1 MTELRRGIGL
11 RTIVSTGAG
20 MALASVTYISFI
32 QLASYL
38 TGNSAWIAILTAG
51 LMAVLAGSCFCELNS
66 MYPTAAGIKLF
77 IERAFNE
84 RTAIVISG
92 VYVLGQLAIVGAE
105 IYILS
110 QAISQGVSFVPPI
123 VWAAACVLVLLY
135 LNFRGI
141 TVAGIAQD
149 ILAYTMFVG
158 LIAVS
163 FYGFYTIGFHITNPF
178 TIGSFDGF
186 IQAVA
191 IGISTYIA
199 FEWVITVSEEVTDV
213 KLVPRGMM
221 MALGLLAI
229 TYALFS
235 TAMTSVLGWGLLA
248 PVISPEGIP
257 TPHVLYGKF
266 LLGNFGLYFMII
278 MGLLAS
284 TTSLNAGIM
293 TASRFIYAMARD
305 WSLPKFLARLHPR
318 YATPWVA
325 MLVILAYCVAV
336 TVYGFLTNFVLSLIL
351 IIAASECLI
360 YVVMALC
367 VIRLRYKEPDKERSF
382 KIKGGL
388 IIPIIVIVIYS
399 VVAGFILFGPV
410 KPEDQM
416 DQRICLFFIVGLFI
430 LNTVY
435 VYTAW
440 PWLRA
445 KYKRIADERVPR
457 RRRAAAADTGDAQGS
472 GSVGSERGMSP
483 VRVVRVVWPRRPPK
497 RTEGAVRREIEGYC
511 GGRLRSRPIGR
522 PEDKNHQ
529 QKRFMEVSLW
539 HFPIRS

>member
-1 MTELRRGIGL
+1 
-11 RTIVSTGAG
+11 
-20 MALASVTYISFI
+20 
-32 QLASYL
+32 
-38 TGNSAWIAILTAG
+38 
-51 LMAVLAGSCFCELNS
+51 

-84 RTAIVISG
+84 RAAIVISG

-105 IYILS
+105 VYILS
-110 QAISQGVSFVPPI
+110 QAISQGVSFVPPV

-135 LNFRGI
+135 LNFRGV
-141 TVAGIAQD
+141 TVAGLAQD

-158 LIAVS
+158 LIAIS
-163 FYGFYTIGFHITNPF
+163 IYGFYTIDFHITNPF

-221 MALGLLAI
+221 IALGLLAI
-229 TYALFS
+229 TYALFA
-235 TAMTSVLGWGLLA
+235 TAMTSVLGWGVLGPIL
-248 PVISPEGIP
+248 SPEGIP
-257 TPHVLYGKF
+257 VPHVFYGKY
-266 LLGNFGLYFMII
+266 LLGDFGLYFMII

-325 MLVILAYCVAV
+325 MLFILAYCVAV
-336 TVYGFLTNFVLSLIL
+336 TIYGFLTNFVLSLIL
-351 IIAASECLI
+351 IIASSECLI

-388 IIPIIVIVIYS
+388 IIPIFVIVIYS
-399 VVAGFILFGPV
+399 VVAGFILFGPM

-416 DQRICLFFIVGLFI
+416 DQRICLVFIVGLFV

-457 RRRAAAADTGDAQGS
+457 RRRAAAADAGDGQG
-472 GSVGSERGMSP
+472 
-483 VRVVRVVWPRRPPK
+483 
-497 RTEGAVRREIEGYC
+497 
-511 GGRLRSRPIGR
+511 
-522 PEDKNHQ
+522 
-529 QKRFMEVSLW
+529 
-539 HFPIRS
+539 